1 MIVIVYLWL
10 ALSVI
15 GIVCYCICR
24 RKKGASQNKK
34 YTVLHYRKNSKSENA
49 IPQKRSDTPNSSFNN
64 LPQWN
69 FGIKRDIASDIREQ
83 KAAGKRGE
91 IIFDNVLKD
100 IIRPDDT
107 ILSNISIT
115 YNEQKTELD
124 FVIINRCGIFVIEVK
139 NYSGTMYGGVDDFKW
154 EKTKTNNN
162 IYTKCVQNPVRQVK
176 REVYILKD
184 YLKSYG
190 INVWISG
197 YVYFVRKNS
206 PITDKTIL
214 ASNTDIDHAIHQCEP
229 GHYQQLDM
237 NKINQI
243 KYVLEK

>member
-10 ALSVI
+10 VLAVI
-15 GIVCYCICR
+15 GIVCCCICR
-24 RKKGASQNKK
+24 RKGPSQNKK
-34 YTVLHYRKNSKSENA
+34 YTVLDYKKNSKNKNT
-49 IPQKRSDTPNSSFNN
+49 IPQRRSSTPNSSFNN

-83 KAAGKRGE
+83 KVAGKRGE
-91 IIFDNVLKD
+91 IKFNHVLKD

-124 FVIINRCGIFVIEVK
+124 FVIINRYGIFVIEVK
-139 NYSGTMYGGVDDFKW
+139 NYSGIMHGSIDDFKW
-154 EKTKTNNN
+154 EKTKTTNN

-176 REVYILKD
+176 REVYILKE

-197 YVYFVRKNS
+197 YVYFVQKNS
-206 PITDKTIL
+206 HITDKMIL
-214 ASNTDIDHAIHQCEP
+214 TNNTDIDHAIHQCEP